1 MATLIGLLVRHA
13 TYIAPGAGKTSSP
26 SQSVIDGGMADE
38 DGVKRGRVEGAN
50 GAGPSAGGGGGGG
63 LLSALIAVIRERPA
77 PGRAAQA
84 AALRRNTMAAL
95 GELLFYIV
103 TQEPE
108 HGAGAGDGGGGGGAD
123 VGGSKAWDI
132 PVAAVGAAISKCL
145 EDVEY
150 EGVQQHAAKTLEN
163 VLAQA
168 GPSHAL
174 VRALVT
180 PHLALCLLDLMR

>member
-1 MATLIGLLVRHA
+1 MP
-13 TYIAPGAGKTSSP
+13 PGNN
-26 SQSVIDGGMADE
+26 QSVDGGTADE
-38 DGVKRGRVEGAN
+38 DGGMRGRVESTN
-50 GAGPSAGGGGGGG
+50 GGGPSAGGGG

-84 AALRRNTMAAL
+84 AALRRNAMAAL
-95 GELLFYIV
+95 GELLFYVV
-103 TQEPE
+103 TQEPDTPATVAAGGD
-108 HGAGAGDGGGGGGAD
+108 HGAGTSDGAD
-123 VGGSKAWDI
+123 DGGSKAWDI
-132 PVAAVGAAISKCL
+132 PVAAIGAAISKCL

-174 VRALVT
+174 VQALVT